1 MGGKSGHISKALS
14 PTPDPR
20 LKHRGPLEKRR
31 CRCRLQLAAH
41 GRGTYGPR
49 ATGHG
54 PGYRRSRKS
63 SSNQQRP
70 GLLGLLACW
79 FPCANLPGLPSGT
92 IGDQAGTARLPGSAS
107 FLQGSTVPFPLAFPT
122 SFLRRAYSL
131 PHHGLEP
138 SSIKLRFLR
147 SVDSQHVELNHD
159 CQSDR
164 IECTTQSVIMNTYS
178 NHADS
183 DFLQGCLTT

>member
-1 MGGKSGHISKALS
+1 MTEGRSKTRTTKKVRLSGLAGGRHVKGVRWRKVWAHFKGSF
-14 PTPDPR
+14 PNPRPR

-41 GRGTYGPR
+41 GRGSYGPR

-79 FPCANLPGLPSGT
+79 FPCANLPSGA
-92 IGDQAGTARLPGSAS
+92 IGGTARLPGSAS
-107 FLQGSTVPFPLAFPT
+107 FLQGSTVPFHSYWRFPP
-122 SFLRRAYSL
+122 SFLRRAYSDP

-138 SSIKLRFLR
+138 PSIKLCF
-147 SVDSQHVELNHD
+147 
-159 CQSDR
+159 
-164 IECTTQSVIMNTYS
+164 
-178 NHADS
+178 
-183 DFLQGCLTT
+183 